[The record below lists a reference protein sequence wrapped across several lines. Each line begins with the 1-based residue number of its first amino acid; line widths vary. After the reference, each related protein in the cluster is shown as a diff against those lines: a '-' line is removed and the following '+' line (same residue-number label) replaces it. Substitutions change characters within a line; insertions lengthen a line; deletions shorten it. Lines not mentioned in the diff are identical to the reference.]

1 MSLLLNL
8 YNYII
13 RLASDAK
20 AKYYLFILS
29 FSESSFFPIPPD
41 VMLLP
46 MCMANHSRAWYF
58 ALITTV
64 GSVLGGIFGY
74 FIGSLSFDFIEP
86 FLNNWG
92 YIDSY
97 LIAVQWFEDWGF
109 WAVFIAGF
117 SPIPYKMFT
126 IAAGATYMPLIPFVI
141 ASVIGR
147 GARFYLIALLVK
159 VFGNQADIFIKR
171 YIDRIGWGLVII
183 VALLVLM
190 YLLF

>member
-1 MSLLLNL
+1 MSILLNS

-13 RLASDAK
+13 HLASNAK

-41 VMLLP
+41 IMLLP

-74 FIGSLSFDFIEP
+74 FIGSYSFDMIEP
-86 FLNNWG
+86 FLNNRG
-92 YIDSY
+92 YIESY
-97 LIAVQWFEDWGF
+97 LLAVQWFEDWGF

-117 SPIPYKMFT
+117 SPIPYKVFT
-126 IAAGATYMPLIPFVI
+126 IAAGATFMPLIPFII

-147 GARFYLIALLVK
+147 GARFYLIAFLVK
-159 VFGNQADIFIKR
+159 VFGNKADALIKT
-171 YIDRIGWGLVII
+171 YMDRIGWILIGII
-183 VALLVLM
+183 ALLVSV
-190 YLLF
+190 YLFF

>member
-1 MSLLLNL
+1 MSLLLNS

-13 RLASDAK
+13 RLASAAK
-20 AKYYLFILS
+20 AKYYLFLLS

-58 ALITTV
+58 AFLTTA

-74 FIGSLSFDFIEP
+74 FIGSYSFDYIEP
-86 FLNNWG
+86 LLNKWG

-97 LIAVQWFEDWGF
+97 ILAVQWFEEWGF

-117 SPIPYKMFT
+117 SPIPYKVFT
-126 IAAGATYMPLIPFVI
+126 IAAGATYMPLIPFI
-141 ASVIGR
+141 FASVIGR
-147 GARFYLIALLVK
+147 GARFYLIAFLVK
-159 VFGNQADIFIKR
+159 VFGVHADALIKK
-171 YIDRIGWGLVII
+171 YMDRVGWILIGI
-183 VALLVLM
+183 VALLVVM

>member
-1 MSLLLNL
+1 MSILLNS

-13 RLASDAK
+13 HLASNAK

-46 MCMANHSRAWYF
+46 MCIANHSRAWYF

-74 FIGSLSFDFIEP
+74 FIGSYSFDMIEP
-86 FLNNWG
+86 FLNNRG
-92 YIDSY
+92 YIESY
-97 LIAVQWFEDWGF
+97 LLAVQWFEDWGF

-117 SPIPYKMFT
+117 SPIPYKVFT
-126 IAAGATYMPLIPFVI
+126 IGAGVLQMAFLPFII
-141 ASVIGR
+141 ASAIGR
-147 GARFYLIALLVK
+147 GARFFLVSALMKWGGVKMEQKLRQYIEVLGWAVVALIA
-159 VFGNQADIFIKR
+159 
-171 YIDRIGWGLVII
+171 
-183 VALLVLM
+183 VA
-190 YLLF
+190 YLLLR

>member
-13 RLASDAK
+13 RLASNAK

-46 MCMANHSRAWYF
+46 MCMANYSRAWYF

-74 FIGSLSFDFIEP
+74 FIGSYSFDFIEP

-117 SPIPYKMFT
+117 SPIPYKVFT

-141 ASVIGR
+141 SSVIGR

-159 VFGNQADIFIKR
+159 VFGNQAYIFIKR

-183 VALLVLM
+183 VALLILM

>member
-13 RLASDAK
+13 RLASNAK

-74 FIGSLSFDFIEP
+74 FIGSYSFDFIEP

-117 SPIPYKMFT
+117 SPIPYKVFT

-183 VALLVLM
+183 VALLILM

>member
-1 MSLLLNL
+1 MSILLNS

-13 RLASDAK
+13 HLASNAK

-46 MCMANHSRAWYF
+46 MCIANHSRAWYF

-64 GSVLGGIFGY
+64 GSVLGGVLGY
-74 FIGSLSFDFIEP
+74 FIGSYSFDMIEP
-86 FLNNWG
+86 FLNNRG

-97 LIAVQWFEDWGF
+97 LLAVQWFDDWGF

-117 SPIPYKMFT
+117 SPIPYKVFT
-126 IAAGATYMPLIPFVI
+126 IAAGATLMPLIPFII

-147 GARFYLIALLVK
+147 GARFYLIAFLVK
-159 VFGNQADIFIKR
+159 VFGNKADALIKR
-171 YIDRIGWGLVII
+171 YMDRIGWILIGII
-183 VALLVLM
+183 ALFVSV
-190 YLLF
+190 YLFF

>member
-1 MSLLLNL
+1 MSILLNS

-13 RLASDAK
+13 HLASNAK

-46 MCMANHSRAWYF
+46 MCIANHSRAWYF

-64 GSVLGGIFGY
+64 GSVLGGVLGY
-74 FIGSLSFDFIEP
+74 FIGSYSFDMIEP
-86 FLNNWG
+86 FLNNRG

-97 LIAVQWFEDWGF
+97 LLAVQWFEDWGF

-117 SPIPYKMFT
+117 SPIPYKVFT
-126 IAAGATYMPLIPFVI
+126 IAAGATFMPLIPFII

-147 GARFYLIALLVK
+147 GARFYLIAWLVK
-159 VFGNQADIFIKR
+159 VFGNKADALIKR
-171 YIDRIGWGLVII
+171 YMDRIGWILISII
-183 VALLVLM
+183 ALLVAV
-190 YLLF
+190 YLSF

>member
-1 MSLLLNL
+1 MSILLNS

-13 RLASDAK
+13 HLASNAK

-74 FIGSLSFDFIEP
+74 FIGSYSFDMIEP
-86 FLNNWG
+86 FLNNRG
-92 YIDSY
+92 YIESY
-97 LIAVQWFEDWGF
+97 LLAVQWFEDWGF

-117 SPIPYKMFT
+117 SPIPYKVFT
-126 IAAGATYMPLIPFVI
+126 IAAGTTFMPLIPFII

-147 GARFYLIALLVK
+147 GARFYLIAYLVK
-159 VFGNQADIFIKR
+159 VFGNKADALIKG
-171 YIDRIGWGLVII
+171 YMDRISWILIGII
-183 VALLVLM
+183 ALLVSV
-190 YLLF
+190 YLFF

>member
-58 ALITTV
+58 ASITTV

-74 FIGSLSFDFIEP
+74 FIGSYSFDFIEP

-117 SPIPYKMFT
+117 SPIPYKVFT

-171 YIDRIGWGLVII
+171 YIDRIGWVLVII
-183 VALLVLM
+183 VALMFLM

>member
-1 MSLLLNL
+1 MSLLLNS
-8 YNYII
+8 YNCII
-13 RLASDAK
+13 RLASTAK

-58 ALITTV
+58 AFLTTA

-74 FIGSLSFDFIEP
+74 LIGLYSFDYIEP
-86 FLNNWG
+86 LLNKWG
-92 YIDSY
+92 YIHSY
-97 LIAVQWFEDWGF
+97 LLAVQWFEDWGF
-109 WAVFIAGF
+109 WVIFIAGF
-117 SPIPYKMFT
+117 SPIPYKVFT

-147 GARFYLIALLVK
+147 GARFYLIAFLVK
-159 VFGNQADIFIKR
+159 VFGEQADALIKR
-171 YIDRIGWGLVII
+171 YMDRIGWILIVIAASLVAIY
-183 VALLVLM
+183 LM
-190 YLLF
+190 F

>member
-1 MSLLLNL
+1 MSLLLNS

-13 RLASDAK
+13 RLASNAK

-46 MCMANHSRAWYF
+46 MCMANHSRAWYLAF
-58 ALITTV
+58 ITTI

-74 FIGSLSFDFIEP
+74 FIGYYSFDFIEP

-97 LIAVQWFEDWGF
+97 LLAVQWFEDWGF

-117 SPIPYKMFT
+117 SPIPYKVFT
-126 IAAGATYMPLIPFVI
+126 IAAGATYMPLIPFVM
-141 ASVIGR
+141 ASVVGR
-147 GARFYLIALLVK
+147 GARFYLIAYLVK
-159 VFGNQADIFIKR
+159 VFGNQADTLIKR
-171 YIDRIGWGLVII
+171 YMDRIGWVLVSII
-183 VALLVLM
+183 ALLISM
-190 YLLF
+190 YFLL

>member
-1 MSLLLNL
+1 MSLLLNS
-8 YNYII
+8 YNHII
-13 RLASDAK
+13 RLASNAK

-46 MCMANHSRAWYF
+46 MCMANHSRVWYF

-74 FIGSLSFDFIEP
+74 FIGSYSFDIIEP
-86 FLNNWG
+86 FLKNGG

-97 LIAVQWFEDWGF
+97 LLAVQWFDDWGF
-109 WAVFIAGF
+109 WAIFIAGF
-117 SPIPYKMFT
+117 SPIPYKVFS
-126 IAAGATYMPLIPFVI
+126 IAAGATLMPLIPFII

-147 GARFYLIALLVK
+147 GARFYLIACLVK
-159 VFGNQADIFIKR
+159 VFGNQADALIKR
-171 YIDRIGWGLVII
+171 YMDRIGWILISII
-183 VALLVLM
+183 ALLVAV
-190 YLLF
+190 YLFF

>member
-1 MSLLLNL
+1 MSILLNS

-13 RLASDAK
+13 HLASNAK

-74 FIGSLSFDFIEP
+74 FIGSYSFDMIEP
-86 FLNNWG
+86 FLNNRG

-97 LIAVQWFEDWGF
+97 LLAVQWFEDWGF

-117 SPIPYKMFT
+117 SPIPYKVFT
-126 IAAGATYMPLIPFVI
+126 IAAGATFMPLIPFII

-147 GARFYLIALLVK
+147 GARFYLIACLVK
-159 VFGNQADIFIKR
+159 VFGNKADALIKT
-171 YIDRIGWGLVII
+171 YMDRIGWILIGII
-183 VALLVLM
+183 ALLVSV
-190 YLLF
+190 YLFF

>member
-1 MSLLLNL
+1 MSLLLNS
-8 YNYII
+8 YKYII
-13 RLASDAK
+13 RLASAAK

-46 MCMANHSRAWYF
+46 MCMADHSRVWYF
-58 ALITTV
+58 AFITTV

-74 FIGSLSFDFIEP
+74 FIGSYSFDFIEP

-97 LIAVQWFEDWGF
+97 LLAVEWFEDWGF

-117 SPIPYKMFT
+117 SPIPYKVFT

-141 ASVIGR
+141 ASVVGR
-147 GARFYLIALLVK
+147 GARFYLIAYLVK
-159 VFGNQADIFIKR
+159 VFGKQADVLINR
-171 YIDRIGWGLVII
+171 YMDRVGWILVSII
-183 VALLVLM
+183 ALLVAT